1 VRVTIVVDYP
11 GELAE
16 KGAALLARVR
26 GDIAA
31 DRGAEPGDACGT
43 CYAHAGLAQRCLLH
57 GDAPVT
63 AEHVCDYYVHGPGFG
78 WSTQAEG
85 VTPLDPAVSG
95 LRRPEREL
103 TKGRTAA
110 ARLAQ
115 ADAGPADERPRKLR
129 DRPLQQA
136 KEAARRAVDE
146 TLEAV
151 RREAEAILSDTA
163 AGGG

>member
-1 VRVTIVVDYP
+1 MRVTIVVDYP

-26 GDIAA
+26 GDIAT
-31 DRGAEPGDACGT
+31 DRGGDTGDACGT

-78 WSTQAEG
+78 WSMPAEG
-85 VTPLDPAVSG
+85 VTPLDPGVSG
-95 LRRPEREL
+95 LRLPERGL
-103 TKGRTAA
+103 AKGRSPA

-115 ADAGPADERPRKLR
+115 ADTAADERPRKLR

-146 TLEAV
+146 TLDAV
-151 RREAEAILSDTA
+151 RREAEAILGDTA
-163 AGGG
+163 ADGG